1 MEILEEGEFQALI
14 HKLCAVHQ
22 KETLGPRCAGTDAG
36 RRLVKY
42 GEMGGFRKA
51 LCCSD
56 MLVKWLL

>member
-42 GEMGGFRKA
+42 GEMGGF
-51 LCCSD
+51 
-56 MLVKWLL
+56 